1 VADER
6 KKFILFKVLIAVGF
20 ALGIVLLLQTV
31 TTYTYVGGAML
42 NQEVE
47 RESQR
52 KVNTLVGAVRAAQ
65 TQDLETIGLILEEF
79 QLEWDQ
85 LVAWVRIVDSAGN
98 PLLSAGSAP
107 VGPIS
112 MDRLPRPFPG
122 PPPTP
127 ETVDTP
133 EGEVLVSVRS
143 FRSTPLGPGG
153 PSSAPSDAPAGAFP
167 SPPPPAPGPQ
177 ESGSVQPPGPP
188 GAPGAS
194 PSPNLTDPQRGT
206 RRGARGRGTR
216 PVFGSNWNV
225 EIAIFTDSIS
235 GSFAGLRRNLIIGVS
250 ASLTLITA
258 LILLAVRFPNYLRS
272 QQIERELD
280 LARRVQ
286 ADLLPSAETI
296 SPYVDF
302 SAQCVS
308 AWQVGGD
315 FCDVFHVSEDRTAL
329 VLGDVSGKGISAA
342 LLMALIHGAIHSVA
356 WTRST
361 QDHVNA
367 SRQLNSLLCK
377 KTAAERFTSLF
388 WGCFDPQRSAI
399 QFITGGHL
407 PPLLIR
413 KTNGALEVQR
423 LETGGPVMGLLA
435 GVTFQQGEH
444 YIAPGDLLVA
454 FSDGVVEA
462 ANEAGEEFGEQR
474 VIDIIQESWD
484 APATSI
490 RNVIYDRVRE
500 FTSGAPVNDDQ
511 TIIVVRFKHHA
522 VELPEPRTSA
532 AHTT

>member
-1 VADER
+1 MPSER

-20 ALGIVLLLQTV
+20 ALGIVLLLQTL

-42 NQEVE
+42 SQEVE

-79 QLEWDQ
+79 QEEWRQ

-107 VGPIS
+107 VGRIP
-112 MDRLPRPFPG
+112 MDKLPGPFPG

-127 ETVDTP
+127 ETAETP

-153 PSSAPSDAPAGAFP
+153 PSATGPDAPP
-167 SPPPPAPGPQ
+167 SSIPGPPPVPEPRPQ
-177 ESGSVQPPGPP
+177 ESGSIQP
-188 GAPGAS
+188 PGAS
-194 PSPNLTDPQRGT
+194 PFPNLTDPQRGS
-206 RRGARGRGTR
+206 RRGSRGRGTR
-216 PVFGSNWNV
+216 PVFGTNWNV
-225 EIAIFTDSIS
+225 EIAIFTDSVS

-250 ASLTLITA
+250 ASLTLIAA
-258 LILLAVRFPNYLRS
+258 LVLLAVRFPNYLRGL
-272 QQIERELD
+272 QIERELD

-302 SAQCVS
+302 SAQCIS

-367 SRQLNSLLCK
+367 SRQLNALLCK

-399 QFITGGHL
+399 QYINAGHL
-407 PPLLIR
+407 PPLLVR
-413 KTNGALEVQR
+413 KANGALEVQK
-423 LETGGPVMGLLA
+423 LETGGPVMGLLP

-474 VIDIIQESWD
+474 VVDIIQESWE
-484 APATSI
+484 APATTI

-500 FTSGAPVNDDQ
+500 FTSGAPVSDDQ

>member
-1 VADER
+1 VPSER
-6 KKFILFKVLIAVGF
+6 RKFILFKVLIAVGF

-65 TQDLETIGLILEEF
+65 TQDLETIGLILAEF
-79 QLEWDQ
+79 QEEWDQ

-107 VGPIS
+107 VGPIP

-127 ETVDTP
+127 ETVESP

-153 PSSAPSDAPAGAFP
+153 PSPVVPEAPPAAFP
-167 SPPPPAPGPQ
+167 GPPPAPEPRPQ
-177 ESGSVQPPGPP
+177 ESGSIQPGTPSSFPGLND
-188 GAPGAS
+188 S
-194 PSPNLTDPQRGT
+194 E
-206 RRGARGRGTR
+206 RGARRGSRARGSR
-216 PVFGSNWNV
+216 PAFGANWNV
-225 EIAIFTDSIS
+225 EIAIFTDSVS

-258 LILLAVRFPNYLRS
+258 LVLLAVRFPNYLRG

-286 ADLLPSAETI
+286 ADLLPSAESI

-367 SRQLNSLLCK
+367 SRQLNALLCK

-399 QFITGGHL
+399 QYINAGHL
-407 PPLLIR
+407 PPLLVR
-413 KTNGALEVQR
+413 KNNGALEVQK
-423 LETGGPVMGLLA
+423 LETGGPVMGLLP

-444 YIAPGDLLVA
+444 FIAPGDLLVA

-474 VIDIIQESWD
+474 IVDIIQESWD
-484 APATSI
+484 APATTI

-511 TIIVVRFKHHA
+511 TIIVVRFRHHA